1 MKKYFLF
8 LLVLSFVCPFFFA
21 RADVSNNL
29 NFLPNEVWYSEENL
43 KEGKTVNIYAG
54 LWNGTDNLVNTKVE
68 FYDKSTLLGSR
79 EVSVES
85 KKLREVSVS
94 WKITAGEHTISAKII
109 SPKSVVAGE
118 DEDLKIKDNATKND
132 RLNISVVVKDDKGEE
147 VKTSEALDGIVDKAE
162 EKVNDILDEDVK
174 EKISV
179 SLGAVEEYR
188 LEKGEQI
195 KEFEKEAEEKVE
207 QIKSEDED
215 EQEGLTGA
223 MIKMYFWKII
233 SFIFE
238 NKTVF
243 YIVTIVL
250 TFCVLRAIYRAFRHR
265 T

>member
-8 LLVLSFVCPFFFA
+8 LFILSLVCPFFFA
-21 RADVSNNL
+21 RAEISNAL
-29 NFLPNEVWYSEENL
+29 GFLPDEVWYSEETL
-43 KEGKTVNIYAG
+43 KEGKTVDVYAG
-54 LWNGTDNLVNTKVE
+54 LWNGTDYLVNTKIE

-85 KKLREVSVS
+85 KRLKEVLVS
-94 WKITAGEHTISAKII
+94 WKVTAGEHSISAKII
-109 SPKSVVAGE
+109 SPKSVIAGKE
-118 DEDLKIKDNATKND
+118 EDLKIKDNTTKND
-132 RLNISVVVKDDKGEE
+132 RLNVSVVIKDDKGEE
-147 VKTSEALDGIVDKAE
+147 VKATEALDGIVDKAG

-250 TFCVLRAIYRAFRHR
+250 AFCVLRAIYRAFRHR